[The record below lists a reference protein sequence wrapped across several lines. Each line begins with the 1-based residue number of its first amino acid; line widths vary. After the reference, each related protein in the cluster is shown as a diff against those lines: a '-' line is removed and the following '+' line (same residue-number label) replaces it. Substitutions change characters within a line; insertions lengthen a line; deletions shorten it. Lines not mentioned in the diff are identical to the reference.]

1 MTWVRGNRRI
11 GAWLGLLALALQL
24 ILSFGHIHLSDLAI
38 PQAAAAADAAAA
50 PNPGTP
56 TNRHHGAPD
65 ICAICVA
72 LNLTASSVVPTA
84 ASLVLPFVFTQAWL
98 PDFEAAL
105 VSSEPHLFFQAR
117 APPVLI

>member
-1 MTWVRGNRRI
+1 MVWVRGNRRV

-24 ILSFGHIHLSDLAI
+24 IVSFGHIHLRDLAI
-38 PQAAAAADAAAA
+38 PQAAAADAAAA

-56 TNRHHGAPD
+56 ANRHHGPPD

-98 PDFEAAL
+98 PDFGAAL

>member
-1 MTWVRGNRRI
+1 MVWVRGNRRV

-24 ILSFGHIHLSDLAI
+24 VLSFGHIHLSDFAI
-38 PQAAAAADAAAA
+38 PQAAAAA

-56 TNRHHGAPD
+56 SNRHHGTPD

-72 LNLTASSVVPTA
+72 LNLTASSVAPTA
-84 ASLVLPFVFTQAWL
+84 ASLVLPFVFAQAWL
-98 PDFEAAL
+98 RDFEAAL
-105 VSSEPHLFFQAR
+105 LSSEPHLFFQAR

>member
-1 MTWVRGNRRI
+1 MMWVRGNRRI
-11 GAWLGLLALALQL
+11 GAWLGLLALGLQL
-24 ILSFGHIHLSDLAI
+24 VLSFGHIHLGDIAI
-38 PQAAAAADAAAA
+38 PQVAAADAAAA
-50 PNPGTP
+50 PNPVTP
-56 TNRHHGAPD
+56 TNRHHRTPD

-84 ASLVLPFVFTQAWL
+84 VSLVLPFVFTQAWL

>member
-1 MTWVRGNRRI
+1 MIWVRGNRRI

-24 ILSFGHIHLSDLAI
+24 ILSFGHIHLSDIAI

-50 PNPGTP
+50 PNSGAP
-56 TNRHHGAPD
+56 TNRHNGTHD

-72 LNLTASSVVPTA
+72 LNLTANSLVPTA

-98 PDFEAAL
+98 RDFEAAL
-105 VSSEPHLFFQAR
+105 ISSEPHLFFQAR

>member
-1 MTWVRGNRRI
+1 MIWVRGNRRI

-24 ILSFGHIHLSDLAI
+24 ILSFGHIHFADIAI
-38 PQAAAAADAAAA
+38 PQAAAAAASPA

-56 TNRHHGAPD
+56 ANRHNGTHD

-72 LNLTASSVVPTA
+72 LDLTASSVVPTA
-84 ASLVLPFVFTQAWL
+84 ASLVFPFVPARAWL
-98 PDFEAAL
+98 PDVEAAL
-105 VSSEPHLFFQAR
+105 ISSEPHLFFQAR